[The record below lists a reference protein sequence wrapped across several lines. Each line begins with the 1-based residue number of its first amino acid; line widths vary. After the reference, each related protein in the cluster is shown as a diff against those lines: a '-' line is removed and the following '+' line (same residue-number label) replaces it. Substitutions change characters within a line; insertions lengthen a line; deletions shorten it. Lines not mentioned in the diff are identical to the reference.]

1 MLIRWFES
9 LFKTAERFIKAKPLL
24 STIAGG
30 ILAYSIGFGLPLSL
44 SLFFNLKM
52 TDGWVSFA
60 FVMALAVFG
69 AFLVVFVHWALARY
83 CQHRLSQILNFLGAM
98 VFPVLMFAVWT
109 QLILF
114 RGMD

>member
-1 MLIRWFES
+1 MIRWFES
-9 LFKTAERFIKAKPLL
+9 LFETVERIIEAKPLL
-24 STIAGG
+24 SSILGG
-30 ILAYSIGFGLPLSL
+30 VLAYVIGFGLPLSL

-52 TDGWVSFA
+52 TDGWMSFA
-60 FVMALAVFG
+60 LVMALAVFG